1 MTHRSLLHLAALALL
16 FASVGG
22 RLAALEFRTLSW
34 SGSLDGLAY
43 ERQGRLVALAA
54 DERSL
59 SPAYMLPEGARLRI
73 HRSSP
78 ADGTASPDDRE
89 PLLETAPPPGLT
101 KAILM
106 LARER
111 EGGAL
116 SALWIDD
123 GEQAHP
129 KGRLAFINLSGAD
142 IAIRADEATHMVPR
156 RETRLHAFLES
167 ASSVNMQAAVERAGR
182 PEFVASCELRV
193 HPDYKILVL
202 FRDGRPDP
210 GSLNPDYVA
219 TSVEF
224 LLFYDYMPR
233 PPVSG

>member
-22 RLAALEFRTLSW
+22 RLTALEFRTLSW
-34 SGSLDGLAY
+34 SGSLDGLVY
-43 ERQGRLVALAA
+43 EWQGRLVPLVAG
-54 DERSL
+54 ERDL
-59 SPAYMLPEGARLRI
+59 SSTYVLPDGASLRI
-73 HRSSP
+73 HRHAPANGSP
-78 ADGTASPDDRE
+78 SPGDRE
-89 PLLETAPPPGLT
+89 PLLETTPPPGLT

-116 SALWIDD
+116 QALWIDD
-123 GEQAHP
+123 SEHAHP
-129 KGRLAFINLSGAD
+129 KGRLAFINLSGSD
-142 IAIRADEATHMVPR
+142 IAIRADDTTHMVPR
-156 RETRLHAFLES
+156 QETRLHAFLDG

-182 PEFVASCELRV
+182 PEFVASCALRV

-202 FRDGRPDP
+202 FRDGRPDS